1 MLARKILMPRILALV
16 SAMIFVAAFAH
27 GATITGTVKG
37 PDGAPFKGAFVEA
50 QNTKT
55 KIAVNVLSHK
65 DGAYRVENLPAGEY
79 VLRIRA
85 VGYQAD
91 PRTGVTLAAGQ
102 SASMDWA
109 LKPGTVRW
117 RDLSLYQ
124 GEKLIP
130 NIRGKEM
137 VFGPTSN
144 FRDAPCQIC
153 HGFQTRMASV
163 SRDADGAKDRVD
175 YMRTRMHYLLAPM
188 VNDEQADRVASFI
201 AAAFG
206 PESQLPKSPADLAEY
221 KNLVRAFDDDAMNIV
236 YVEYE
241 LPGPNRMPWSA
252 APDKEGNIWMP
263 YYGGANKIGKLD
275 PETGMVREY
284 DVPNPNAVGIH
295 SAYPGPDGNVWLGEF
310 GINKIGKFDPKTE
323 QLTEYADAYTP
334 GKEGLVAGGSKH
346 TVRVGPDGIAWASG
360 TRISRLDPK
369 TGKFTDFSE
378 PTYGVELD
386 KDGNCWF
393 SEYNAAGKIGKIDA
407 KTLEVK
413 TWNPPGSNTVYS
425 RRIQIDADG
434 IVWFSESGAGQ
445 IGRFDPKTETF
456 KNYTLPGPNASP
468 YAMNLDRNHDVWY
481 SSEYLDE
488 VGRLNPTTGKVT
500 EYPFPHS
507 EITSREYF
515 LDAQGR
521 MWYATPSNN
530 KVGYFY
536 LAGQGAM
543 AKSGSR

>member
-1 MLARKILMPRILALV
+1 MQRLRKMVGTLIAFLFFASIAR
-16 SAMIFVAAFAH
+16 

-37 PDGAPFKGAFVEA
+37 PDGAPFKGAFVQA
-50 QNTKT
+50 QNKQTRIT
-55 KIAVNVLSHK
+55 INVLSHK
-65 DGAYRVENLPAGEY
+65 DGEYRIENLPAGEY
-79 VLRIRA
+79 DLRIRA

-91 PRTGVTLAAGQ
+91 PRTGVALTATQ
-102 SASMDWA
+102 SASFDWA

-137 VFGPTSN
+137 IFGPTAT

-175 YMRTRMHYLLAPM
+175 YMRSRMHFLLATM
-188 VNDEQADRVASFI
+188 VNDEQADRVASFM
-201 AAAFG
+201 ASAFG
-206 PESQLPKSPADLAEY
+206 PDSALPKSPADLPEY
-221 KNLVRAFDDDAMNIV
+221 KNLVRTFDDDAMDIV
-236 YVEYE
+236 YVEYD

-252 APDKEGNIWMP
+252 APDKQGNLWMP
-263 YYGGANKIGKLD
+263 YYGGANKIGRLD
-275 PETGMVREY
+275 PETGTVKEF
-284 DVPNPNAVGIH
+284 DVPNEKAVAIH
-295 SAYPGPDGNVWLGEF
+295 SAYPAADGSVWLAEF
-310 GINKIGKFDPKTE
+310 GLNKLGKFDPKTE
-323 QLTEYADAYTP
+323 TLTEFADAYTT

-346 TVRVGPDGIAWASG
+346 TVRVGPDGVAWASG
-360 TRISRLDPK
+360 ARISRFDPK
-369 TGKFTDFSE
+369 TRAFKDFEE
-378 PTYGVELD
+378 PTYGVVTD

-393 SEYNAAGKIGKIDA
+393 TEYNAVGKIGRIDG

-425 RRIQIDADG
+425 RRIQIDSDG
-434 IVWFSESGAGQ
+434 IIWFSESGASQ

-456 KNYTLPGPNASP
+456 KNYALPGPNASP

-488 VGRLNPTTGKVT
+488 VGRLNTTTGKVT

-536 LAGQGAM
+536 LAGKTSM
-543 AKSGSR
+543 AQSGSR

>member
-1 MLARKILMPRILALV
+1 MRRQGAAMQRLSKILGLM
-16 SAMIFVAAFAH
+16 SAMIFLAAFVH

-37 PDGAPFKGAFVEA
+37 PAGAPFKGAFVQA

-55 KIAVNVLSHK
+55 KISVNVLSHK
-65 DGAYRVENLPAGEY
+65 DGGYRVEDLPAGEY

-85 VGYQAD
+85 IGYQAD
-91 PRTGVTLAAGQ
+91 PRTGVTLTASQ

-137 VFGPTSN
+137 NFGPTSN

-163 SRDADGAKDRVD
+163 SRDAEGAKDRVD
-175 YMRTRMHYLLAPM
+175 YMRTRMLFLRGSM
-188 VNDEQADRVASFI
+188 VNDEQADKVASFI
-201 AAAFG
+201 ADAFG
-206 PESQLPKSPADLAEY
+206 PESVLPKSPADLPEY

-236 YVEYE
+236 YVEYD

-252 APDKEGNIWMP
+252 APDKEGNVWMP

-275 PETGMVREY
+275 PETGIVKEY

-323 QLTEYADAYTP
+323 KLTEYADAYTP

-360 TRISRLDPK
+360 ARISRLDPA
-369 TGKFTDFSE
+369 TRKFTDFGE
-378 PTYGVELD
+378 PAYGVVVD
-386 KDGNCWF
+386 KAGNCWF
-393 SEYNAAGKIGKIDA
+393 SEFNAIGKIGKIDG
-407 KTLEVK
+407 KTLEGK
-413 TWNPPGSNTVYS
+413 TWNPTGSNTVNS
-425 RRIQIDADG
+425 RRIQID
-434 IVWFSESGAGQ
+434 SEGMVGLSQWGGGQ
-445 IGRFDPKTETF
+445 IG
-456 KNYTLPGPNASP
+456 G
-468 YAMNLDRNHDVWY
+468 
-481 SSEYLDE
+481 
-488 VGRLNPTTGKVT
+488 
-500 EYPFPHS
+500 
-507 EITSREYF
+507 
-515 LDAQGR
+515 
-521 MWYATPSNN
+521 
-530 KVGYFY
+530 
-536 LAGQGAM
+536 
-543 AKSGSR
+543 